1 MLMLTITNEQKVVV
15 TLAPK
20 TAAGNDAQV
29 DTTNGVP
36 AWTVTSGDAQVVP
49 AADGLSAE
57 VISGEANVVSTIE
70 VTADA
75 DLGEGVTNI
84 GDSIT
89 LTVVAAGA
97 DNLGFSPGIPTL
109 K

>member
-20 TAAGNDAQV
+20 TAAGNPAVV

-36 AWTVTSGDAQVVP
+36 QWNVTGDAQVIP

-57 VISGEANVVSTIE
+57 VISGAVGVSAIE
-70 VTADA
+70 VIADA
-75 DLGEGVTNI
+75 DLGEGVKPISDTIN
-84 GDSIT
+84 

-97 DNLGFSPGIPTL
+97 DNLGFSAGEPTL